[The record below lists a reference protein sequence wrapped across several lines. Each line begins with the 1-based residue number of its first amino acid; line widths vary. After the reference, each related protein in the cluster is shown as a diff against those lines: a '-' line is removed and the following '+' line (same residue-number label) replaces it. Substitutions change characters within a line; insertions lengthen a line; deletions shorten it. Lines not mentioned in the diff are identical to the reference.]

1 MKKVQ
6 TVFNT
11 GSLHGV
17 LVNELIQVQ
26 VNSVGI
32 SGPYVLVH
40 VKQMTEML
48 LVLPRT
54 KPSH

>member
-40 VKQMTEML
+40 VKQMTGML